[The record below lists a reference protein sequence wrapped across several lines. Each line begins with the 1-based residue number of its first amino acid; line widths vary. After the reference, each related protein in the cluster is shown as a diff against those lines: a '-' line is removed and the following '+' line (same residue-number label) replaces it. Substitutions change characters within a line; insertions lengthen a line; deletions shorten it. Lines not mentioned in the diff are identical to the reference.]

1 MDSIL
6 YVVAAVDLAISLY
19 FFHAL
24 GVIFL
29 KALVVSLLFL
39 LGMFSFR
46 VYDPKNLVKLPNQ
59 LVRAFTGIMLSNVVL
74 YPLSL
79 NASWLY
85 SMALSALLSASNT
98 ILFLILLKL
107 IPKKTYIVDAEDFEE
122 LREIFDEIE
131 EKTMGKIHF
140 KPANPHIL
148 EYPQESVV
156 ATSQDLQRLL
166 EKSPVV
172 YELVEKYLK
181 RIPVE
186 MIERFGDHYEGIFKS
201 FSDYPSKRILDIIV
215 SILGIAIFSPVM
227 LFVTLLILIED
238 GRPIIF
244 KQERYGK
251 NREVFTMYKFR
262 SMRNDQNYS
271 GGKFATDEE
280 HRIMR
285 VGKFMRAFR
294 IDEVLQFINVLK
306 GEMSVVGPRPEQ
318 IDLAEKF
325 EKEILPYGFRYAT
338 RPGITGWAQLM
349 YKYATNTYET
359 MQKLS
364 YDLWYIK
371 NEGLILDIVIMLQT
385 PEAMIFRRGAK

>member
-6 YVVAAVDLAISLY
+6 YTVAAVDLAISLY

-24 GVIFL
+24 GMVFF
-29 KALVVSLLFL
+29 KALVVGLFFL

-46 VYDPKNLVKLPNQ
+46 AYEPKNLVSLPSQ
-59 LVRAFTGIMLSNVVL
+59 LARAFSGIFLSNVVL
-74 YPLSL
+74 YIFSS
-79 NASWLY
+79 NAPWLY
-85 SMALSALLSASNT
+85 SIALSVLLSASNT
-98 ILFLILLKL
+98 VLFLILLKL
-107 IPKKTYIVDAEDFEE
+107 IPKRTYIVDAEDFKE
-122 LREIFDEIE
+122 LKGIFDEIE

-156 ATSQDLQRLL
+156 ATSQDLQKLL
-166 EKSPVV
+166 ERSPVV
-172 YELVEKYLK
+172 YELVERYLK

-186 MIERFGDHYEGIFKS
+186 IMDRFKDHYEETFKN
-201 FSDYPSKRILDIIV
+201 FSDYTAKRVLDIVV
-215 SILGIAIFSPVM
+215 SVLGIAVFSPIM
-227 LFVTLLILIED
+227 LLIVLLILIED
-238 GRPIIF
+238 GSPIVF
-244 KQERYGK
+244 KQKRYGK
-251 NREVFTMYKFR
+251 NRKVFTMYKFR

-271 GGKFATDEE
+271 GGKFAVDEE

-306 GEMSVVGPRPEQ
+306 GDMSVVGPRPEQ
-318 IDLAEKF
+318 IDLAKKF
-325 EKEILPYGFRYAT
+325 EEEIPPYRFRYAT
-338 RPGITGWAQLM
+338 KPGITGWAQLM

-371 NEGLILDIVIMLQT
+371 NESLILDIVIMLQT
-385 PEAMIFRRGAK
+385 PEAMLFRRGAK